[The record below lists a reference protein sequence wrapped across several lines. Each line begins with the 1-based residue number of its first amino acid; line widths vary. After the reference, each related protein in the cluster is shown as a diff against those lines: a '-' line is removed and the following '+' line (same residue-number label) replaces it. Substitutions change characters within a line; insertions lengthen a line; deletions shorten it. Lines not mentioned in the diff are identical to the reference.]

1 MRKLLLAVCSFLLVL
16 AIVASPKGDSTSKA
30 DSLEKLLKAA
40 NDSQRIELLIELSV
54 IYQRNNPEK
63 SLNYLNQAQL
73 HAEKVNNLEG
83 KAKVQM
89 AFGEY
94 FIAKSNYKDA
104 FHSFNDALKL
114 YETIGNYQKIGEAH
128 LNIATIYNR
137 LGIFDQ
143 AVSSAGKALV
153 IFDNQKDIQNLGK
166 VYNLLGIIYDNT
178 AQYPKSISYY
188 LKSLEAFSVLNNEQA
203 VTNTYLNLSIVYYKT
218 GRINDALQIMN
229 KSIERAKE
237 YKDDRLLSISYNNMA
252 LLYSNSKDYQLALEY
267 NLKAIEIKKRLG
279 DQRSIMISLINLAE
293 TYVQLDQPDVAY
305 KNATEALQIGKQLHA
320 RLEMKDAYNVIAK
333 IHAEKGRFKEAYQA
347 KEAYSLLV
355 DSLFGEEQKQ
365 KIAMAQEKFELQKLE
380 SENTLLRQNNVIS
393 ELKLEKTVFTRNF
406 LIIGLLLTI
415 ILISLMI
422 FQGIMKRKANTK
434 LIDLNQQLVKLNT
447 RLSENELAL
456 KETNASKD
464 QFFSIISHDLRNPLA
479 SMISFVRIL
488 RRDHDSLT
496 PEEWESLVNEF
507 DKTVTRTSNLLEN
520 LLMWSRSQTG
530 RVVFK
535 PEKICINSIMNDC
548 IDLYKTSASNKNITI
563 STEMPSRIF
572 VNADVNML
580 ETIFRNL
587 VSNAMKFTPAEGI
600 IQLGFT
606 DNEKMITVYVKD
618 SGIGMPK
625 EIKDK
630 LFTLGSH
637 VSRIGTDN
645 EKGSGLGLLLVK
657 DFVEKHGGRI
667 WVESQQALGTTFFFT
682 LPKA

>member
-1 MRKLLLAVCSFLLVL
+1 MQKQLLGICSFLLVL
-16 AIVASPKGDSTSKA
+16 AIIASPKGDSTSKA
-30 DSLEKLLKAA
+30 DSLEKLLQSA
-40 NDSQRIELLIELSV
+40 NDSQRIELLIELSTL
-54 IYQRNNPEK
+54 YQRNKPEK
-63 SLNYLNQAQL
+63 ALNYLNQAKTY
-73 HAEKVNNLEG
+73 AEKINSMNG

-94 FIAKSNYKDA
+94 LISKGNYKDA
-104 FHSFNDALKL
+104 FHRFSDALKL
-114 YETIGNYQKIGEAH
+114 FESMGNYQKIGEAH
-128 LNIATIYNR
+128 LNIAVIYNR
-137 LGIFDQ
+137 LGIYDQ

-188 LKSLEAFSVLNNEQA
+188 LKSLEAFSVINNEQA

-229 KSIERAKE
+229 KSIARAKE
-237 YKDDRLLSISYNNMA
+237 FKDDRLLSISYNNMA
-252 LLYSNSKDYQLALEY
+252 LLYSNSKDYKLALEY
-267 NLKAIEIKKRLG
+267 NQKAIEIKRKLG

-293 TYVQLDQPDVAY
+293 TYVQLNQVDIAY
-305 KNATEALQIGKQLHA
+305 QNAIEALKIGKQMHA
-320 RLEMKDAYNVIAK
+320 RLEMKDAYNVISK
-333 IHAEKGRFKEAYQA
+333 IQSKKGRYKEAFEA
-347 KEAYSLLV
+347 KEEYSLLV

-380 SENTLLRQNNVIS
+380 SENTLLRQNNVIN

-415 ILISLMI
+415 ILISMLV
-422 FQGIMKRKANTK
+422 FQGFMRRKANTK
-434 LIDLNQQLVKLNT
+434 LIDLNQQLVALNT

-488 RRDHDSLT
+488 RRDHDSLS

-535 PEKICINSIMNDC
+535 PEKICINTIINDC

-563 STEMPSRIF
+563 STELPVRAF

-606 DNEKMITVYVKD
+606 ENNKMITLYVKD

-625 EIKDK
+625 DIKEK
-630 LFTLGSH
+630 LFALGSH
-637 VSRIGTDN
+637 VSRVGTDN

-657 DFVEKHGGRI
+657 DFVEKHGGKI